1 MNKIE
6 KAILFATKVH
16 AGTFRKGTDRPYIL
30 HPLAAMAVVKKYT
43 FDEDVLAAAV
53 LHDTVEDTPVTVEQ
67 LEKEFGPRVAAL
79 VASVSEDKREN
90 LPAEATW
97 VERKRETI
105 QRLREAS
112 RETKLICLGD
122 KYSNLM
128 DMYYD
133 YEDLGDE
140 LWERFNQKDMRL
152 HAWYYGEIYKI
163 LEKEFKWSTE
173 IDEFEGMMGFVFAD
187 CRKAQCIPLPKEW
200 FTD

>member
-30 HPLAAMAVVKKYT
+30 HPLEAMAVVKKYT
-43 FDEDVLAAAV
+43 SDEDVLAAAV
-53 LHDTVEDTPVTVEQ
+53 LHDTVEDTSVTVEQ
-67 LEKEFGPRVAAL
+67 LEKEFGPRVAEL
-79 VASVSEDKREN
+79 VASVSENKREN

-105 QRLREAS
+105 RSLKEAS

-122 KYSNLM
+122 KYSNLI

-133 YEDLGDE
+133 YEDYGDE
-140 LWERFNQKDMRL
+140 LWERFNQKDPHL
-152 HAWYYGEIYKI
+152 QAWYYGEIYKI
-163 LEKEFKWSTE
+163 LEKEFKWSIE

-187 CRKAQCIPLPKEW
+187 CRKSDYVPLPKEW
-200 FTD
+200 FTE